1 MPWKIV
7 LQLEGSLQ
15 MDVKCLFVFQAVLLE
30 QDPAVKILP
39 HLCFFFLPRCP
50 LLGWGQSCC
59 AAGLLEGQ
67 PCLRPQCQ
75 GQSPRGG
82 GESPW
87 AGTRPLLEL
96 VGRWCRVLVIM
107 ESRRRLELATVNTS
121 NLTENKRCLIVFLI
135 TRIYHRL
142 LVELAKLALCLIPS
156 IWSKLLA
163 VRFLNP
169 ARRRNF
175 GSVSGQT
182 PRGPR
187 GGRGI

>member
-1 MPWKIV
+1 M
-7 LQLEGSLQ
+7 
-15 MDVKCLFVFQAVLLE
+15 
-30 QDPAVKILP
+30 
-39 HLCFFFLPRCP
+39 
-50 LLGWGQSCC
+50 LGWGQPCC

-75 GQSPRGG
+75 GQSPQGV
-82 GESPW
+82 GEAPGL
-87 AGTRPLLEL
+87 APAPLLEL
-96 VGRWCRVLVIM
+96 VGRWCWVLVVM
-107 ESRRRLELATVNTS
+107 ESGRRLESATVNTS
-121 NLTENKRCLIVFLI
+121 NLTENKRCLIVSLI

-187 GGRGI
+187 SGRGI

>member
-1 MPWKIV
+1 
-7 LQLEGSLQ
+7 
-15 MDVKCLFVFQAVLLE
+15 MDLSVFLCRAALLE
-30 QDPAVKILP
+30 RYPAVTVLP
-39 HLCFFFLPRCP
+39 HLRFSPSFHFISL
-50 LLGWGQSCC
+50 
-59 AAGLLEGQ
+59 AGLGAALPCRGAAEGQ
-67 PCLRPQCQ
+67 PWD
-75 GQSPRGG
+75 GVRGEG
-82 GESPW
+82 AR
-87 AGTRPLLEL
+87 AGTCWLLEL
-96 VGRWCRVLVIM
+96 VGRWCLVLGVM
-107 ESRRRLELATVNTS
+107 ESGRRLESATVNTS
-121 NLTENKRCLIVFLI
+121 NRTENKRCRIVSLI

-142 LVELAKLALCLIPS
+142 LAELAKLALCLIPS

>member
-1 MPWKIV
+1 M
-7 LQLEGSLQ
+7 
-15 MDVKCLFVFQAVLLE
+15 
-30 QDPAVKILP
+30 
-39 HLCFFFLPRCP
+39 
-50 LLGWGQSCC
+50 
-59 AAGLLEGQ
+59 
-67 PCLRPQCQ
+67 
-75 GQSPRGG
+75 
-82 GESPW
+82 
-87 AGTRPLLEL
+87 L
-96 VGRWCRVLVIM
+96 VVM
-107 ESRRRLELATVNTS
+107 ESGRRLESATVNTS
-121 NLTENKRCLIVFLI
+121 NLTENKRCRIVSLI

>member
-1 MPWKIV
+1 MPICIP
-7 LQLEGSLQ
+7 GSIAGAGPGCQ
-15 MDVKCLFVFQAVLLE
+15 NFASFM
-30 QDPAVKILP
+30 
-39 HLCFFFLPRCP
+39 FFLSPQVSLAGVGAI
-50 LLGWGQSCC
+50 LLCC
-59 AAGLLEGQ
+59 RAAGGPALPAAPVSE
-67 PCLRPQCQ
+67 
-75 GQSPRGG
+75 QSPWGG

-96 VGRWCRVLVIM
+96 VGRWCRELVIM